1 MEQLIDGKVR
11 EETRIA
17 PITQDALTASSIR
30 DILCIS
36 LMRRFASRMKTTL
49 KKWGNSH
56 GIRLPKYVLETMGW
70 SDDEAL
76 EVLADG
82 DKLIIK
88 KANKHKTIDEL
99 FEGHDGGYE
108 PTEIDWGSPQG
119 REVW

>member
-1 MEQLIDGKVR
+1 MR
-11 EETRIA
+11 TA
-17 PITQDALTASSIR
+17 SITQDALTTSSIR
-30 DILCIS
+30 DILGIS
-36 LMRRFASRMKTTL
+36 RMRRFVSRMKTTL
-49 KKWGNSH
+49 KKWGNSQ

-70 SDDEAL
+70 NEDEAL

-88 KANKHKTIDEL
+88 KANKLKTIDEL
-99 FEGHDGGYE
+99 FEGYDGDYK